1 MITKII
7 TEGGEYAVN
16 DRTMKENHDRQ
27 VGLRFQ
33 TSMYEEM
40 QAAAQERGL
49 TLNSLV
55 RQVMI
60 RWLRKPTF

>member
-27 VGLRFQ
+27 
-33 TSMYEEM
+33 
-40 QAAAQERGL
+40 ERGL